1 MPCCDLVFFFFFFFL
16 QNGSCLF
23 RYFLTKIP
31 FDSGFYSKGDNLLQ
45 EMLYVVPFVAKVIES
60 SAKSK
65 VFKPP
70 NPWVMAIMS
79 VLVELHQMPDLKV
92 SLLKCR
98 LLLHKC
104 CHVCLHCLP
113 HCPSTDVQYFVSR
126 DWTHH
131 YFSSERDE
139 KI

>member
-1 MPCCDLVFFFFFFFL
+1 MQYKTFSLWFAF
-16 QNGSCLF
+16 CLF
-23 RYFLTKIP
+23 RFGCLFLLIRYLT
-31 FDSGFYSKGDNLLQ
+31 Q

-92 SLLKCR
+92 GLR
-98 LLLHKC
+98 LL
-104 CHVCLHCLP
+104 
-113 HCPSTDVQYFVSR
+113 
-126 DWTHH
+126 
-131 YFSSERDE
+131 
-139 KI
+139 

>member
-1 MPCCDLVFFFFFFFL
+1 MRRFHLGLLFAYFVLAAFVL
-16 QNGSCLF
+16 LISC
-23 RYFLTKIP
+23 YLT
-31 FDSGFYSKGDNLLQ
+31 Q

-92 SLLKCR
+92 GLRLLK
-98 LLLHKC
+98 
-104 CHVCLHCLP
+104 
-113 HCPSTDVQYFVSR
+113 
-126 DWTHH
+126 
-131 YFSSERDE
+131 
-139 KI
+139 

>member
-1 MPCCDLVFFFFFFFL
+1 MQCETFSPWFSF
-16 QNGSCLF
+16 CLF
-23 RYFLTKIP
+23 RFGCFFLLISSYLT
-31 FDSGFYSKGDNLLQ
+31 Q

-92 SLLKCR
+92 GLRLLK
-98 LLLHKC
+98 
-104 CHVCLHCLP
+104 
-113 HCPSTDVQYFVSR
+113 
-126 DWTHH
+126 
-131 YFSSERDE
+131 
-139 KI
+139 

>member
-1 MPCCDLVFFFFFFFL
+1 MRRFHLGLLFAYFVLAAFFFL
-16 QNGSCLF
+16 LISC
-23 RYFLTKIP
+23 YLT
-31 FDSGFYSKGDNLLQ
+31 Q

-92 SLLKCR
+92 GLRLLK
-98 LLLHKC
+98 
-104 CHVCLHCLP
+104 
-113 HCPSTDVQYFVSR
+113 
-126 DWTHH
+126 
-131 YFSSERDE
+131 
-139 KI
+139 

>member
-1 MPCCDLVFFFFFFFL
+1 MRCFHLGFAF
-16 QNGSCLF
+16 CLF
-23 RYFLTKIP
+23 RFGCFFLLISCYLT
-31 FDSGFYSKGDNLLQ
+31 Q

-92 SLLKCR
+92 GLRLLK
-98 LLLHKC
+98 
-104 CHVCLHCLP
+104 
-113 HCPSTDVQYFVSR
+113 
-126 DWTHH
+126 
-131 YFSSERDE
+131 
-139 KI
+139 

>member
-1 MPCCDLVFFFFFFFL
+1 MRRFHLGLLFAYFVLAAFFFSL
-16 QNGSCLF
+16 LISC
-23 RYFLTKIP
+23 YLT
-31 FDSGFYSKGDNLLQ
+31 Q

-92 SLLKCR
+92 GFRLLK
-98 LLLHKC
+98 
-104 CHVCLHCLP
+104 
-113 HCPSTDVQYFVSR
+113 
-126 DWTHH
+126 
-131 YFSSERDE
+131 
-139 KI
+139 

>member
-1 MPCCDLVFFFFFFFL
+1 MQYEMFSPWICVLLISFWLLFL
-16 QNGSCLF
+16 LISC
-23 RYFLTKIP
+23 YLT
-31 FDSGFYSKGDNLLQ
+31 Q

-92 SLLKCR
+92 GLR
-98 LLLHKC
+98 LL
-104 CHVCLHCLP
+104 
-113 HCPSTDVQYFVSR
+113 
-126 DWTHH
+126 
-131 YFSSERDE
+131 
-139 KI
+139 

>member
-1 MPCCDLVFFFFFFFL
+1 MIQQTAIFYPYEVVA
-16 QNGSCLF
+16 SCLCNAHKLF
-23 RYFLTKIP
+23 
-31 FDSGFYSKGDNLLQ
+31 SSSQ

-92 SLLKCR
+92 NQRKYI
-98 LLLHKC
+98 
-104 CHVCLHCLP
+104 CLFP
-113 HCPSTDVQYFVSR
+113 
-126 DWTHH
+126 
-131 YFSSERDE
+131 
-139 KI
+139 I